1 MVSNTRKGIS
11 QKLRFEVFKR
21 DGFTCQY
28 CGSTP
33 PSAVLEIDH
42 ISPVSAGGD
51 NSQGNLIT
59 ACFDCNRGKA
69 ARSLTDIPQ
78 SLADKA
84 DTIREKRKQLQGY
97 EEVLLTEKKAKTKDV
112 NKVQKAF
119 REDFPEYSFKPK
131 TKDSIRMF
139 LDHFM
144 AAELIQFMRIATSR
158 IGKPEDSFKYF
169 CGICWTE
176 IKARSRH
183 D

>member
-11 QKLRFEVFKR
+11 KKSRFEIFKR
-21 DGFTCQY
+21 DGFKCQY
-28 CGSTP
+28 CGSAP
-33 PSAVLEIDH
+33 PSVVLEIDH
-42 ISPVSAGGD
+42 ISPVSHGGD
-51 NSQGNLIT
+51 NSQGNIIT

-84 DTIREKRKQLQGY
+84 DTIREKREQLQGY
-97 EEVLLTEKKAKTKDV
+97 EEILLAEKKAKTKDV

-119 REDFPEYSFKPK
+119 REDFPGYSFNPK

-144 AAELIQFMRIATSR
+144 ASDLIQFMRIATSR
-158 IGKPEDSFKYF
+158 MREPEDSFKYF
-169 CGICWTE
+169 YGICWRR
-176 IKARSRH
+176 IKARAR
-183 D
+183 DD